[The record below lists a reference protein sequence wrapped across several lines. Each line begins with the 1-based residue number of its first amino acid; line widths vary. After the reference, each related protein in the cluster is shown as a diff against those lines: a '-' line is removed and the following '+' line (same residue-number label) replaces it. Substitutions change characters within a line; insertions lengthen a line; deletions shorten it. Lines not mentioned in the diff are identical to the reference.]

1 MSKIGAAFLTAVML
15 ALTSLAAAEAPH
27 RIVRDGAWGCR
38 DRADVF
44 DLLFLGISASFDTK
58 LAGALADGRCVLFNP
73 GEDVVI
79 VETGQHG
86 ILQVQRGVV
95 TPAASPA
102 AYWTAARNVR

>member
-1 MSKIGAAFLTAVML
+1 MSKIGAAFLTVLML
-15 ALTSLAAAEAPH
+15 AVTPLAAAEAPH

-73 GEDVVI
+73 GEDVVV
-79 VETGQHG
+79 VEPGQHG
-86 ILQVQRGVV
+86 VMQVQRGGVA
-95 TPAASPA
+95 PAI
-102 AYWTAARNVR
+102 YWTSARNVK